1 MNNEKLW
8 IITAG
13 IAGFT
18 GVALGA
24 FGAHGLRNILSP
36 HLMSIYETGIY
47 YHLVHAAAILAIA
60 LAAKPKYYISAFFFM
75 IGIVLFSFSL
85 YAYSITGITAIAII
99 TPFGGVSFLTGW
111 LMLVIKGFTNEKV

>member
-8 IITAG
+8 IITSG

-18 GVALGA
+18 GVTLGA

-60 LAAKPKYYISAFFFM
+60 LVAKPKYYISAFFFM

-111 LMLVIKGFTNEKV
+111 LMLVIKGFTNDKV